1 MRSSSKPRGILV
13 SRERWSIVRS
23 VDVAII
29 GAGPAGALCAWA
41 LARRGLDV
49 MLVGEVKNDA
59 RVGEMLSAAAVRM
72 LALAG
77 ISSATEVGEPV
88 SLLRTAWG
96 SGTALAHWPAAWA
109 GGPSAEAG
117 GLRGARVCVRPEL
130 DYCLQQEATRA
141 GAHLHVGRVVK
152 GFEKQ
157 KDTWQIQISHKEQ
170 LLEFRSAFLIE
181 ATGQRARSLAW
192 PDLHRHPVDRMVAI
206 HAEIER
212 PETFREGMVVI
223 EACRE
228 GWWYAAPS
236 RPSHYAVVFFTDADL
251 VAAGDTHASFAEV
264 ATRTIHIAPFAERV
278 LSSKIVS
285 ARTSIRSVLWR
296 DRWIAIGDAAWFLDP
311 LSGSGIHRALA
322 DGLAAADVVADY
334 LAGETMSARAYATA
348 KARAFFSALKQRQ
361 AHYAAE
367 QRWPSSPFWLRRH
380 TEHVTFVPQ

>member
-1 MRSSSKPRGILV
+1 MK
-13 SRERWSIVRS
+13 S

-49 MLVGEVKNDA
+49 MLVDEAKNDA
-59 RVGEMLSAAAVRM
+59 RVGEMLSAEAVRM
-72 LALAG
+72 LALSG
-77 ISSATEVGEPV
+77 LCSATAVGEPV
-88 SLLRTAWG
+88 FLLRAAWG
-96 SGTALAHWPAAWA
+96 SAAALAHWPAAWA
-109 GGPSAEAG
+109 GSPSPEAG
-117 GLRGARVCVRPEL
+117 GLHGARVCVRPEL
-130 DYCLQQEATRA
+130 DYQLQQEATRA

-152 GFEKQ
+152 VFQKQ
-157 KDTWQIQISHKEQ
+157 KDGWQIQVSDKEQ
-170 LLEFRSAFLIE
+170 LLEFRSAFLVE
-181 ATGQRARSLAW
+181 ATGTRARSLAW

-212 PETFREGMVVI
+212 PEPFREGMVVI

-236 RPSHYAVVFFTDADL
+236 RPSRYAVVFFTDADL
-251 VAAGDTHASFAEV
+251 VAAGDTHATFVEV
-264 ATRTIHIAPFAERV
+264 ATRTNHVAPLAERA
-278 LSSKIVS
+278 LSSKVVS

-311 LSGSGIHRALA
+311 LSGSGIHRALV

-334 LAGETMSARAYATA
+334 LAGGTMSARAYATA
-348 KARAFFSALKQRQ
+348 KAMAFFSALKQRQ
-361 AHYAAE
+361 AHYSAE
-367 QRWPSSPFWLRRH
+367 QRWSSSPFWLRRH